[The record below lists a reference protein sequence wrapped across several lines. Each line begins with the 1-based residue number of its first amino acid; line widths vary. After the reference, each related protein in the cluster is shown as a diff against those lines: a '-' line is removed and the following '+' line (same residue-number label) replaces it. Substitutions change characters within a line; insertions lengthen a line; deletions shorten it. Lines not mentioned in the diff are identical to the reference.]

1 MSRKYGR
8 AATSQKYNY
17 VAIGRLAPR
26 PAGCRSP
33 AVTMTHFEPLIAWS
47 IARGFI
53 GDGALLVPLVGC
65 FLFAPN
71 LYSLAVHGTTDL
83 L

>member
-1 MSRKYGR
+1 
-8 AATSQKYNY
+8 
-17 VAIGRLAPR
+17 
-26 PAGCRSP
+26 
-33 AVTMTHFEPLIAWS
+33 MTHFEPLIAWS